1 MSDPLQSSIADAEA
15 EPLPPKWRPIG
26 KVLRRVLGVLV
37 EKAKTTPDAY
47 PMTLN
52 GLTNGCNQKS
62 NRDPKM
68 NLEPHQV
75 EDALEEL
82 RHLGAV
88 VEIAGSGRVAKY
100 RHMMYEWLGVEKVEA
115 AVMTELLLR
124 GTQTVGELRGRA
136 GRMDPIADVAALRP
150 MIQCLIDKKLMISL
164 TAEGRGQLVT
174 HALYLPEE
182 QEKLLKSNSAQ
193 VSTNISA
200 GSPAA
205 PPTSQPTSQPN
216 PSSPA
221 TTIQANPGDE
231 SATIGELRREV
242 DDLKTEVARLKS
254 EISDIW
260 SNLR

>member
-1 MSDPLQSSIADAEA
+1 MSDPLQSPAAESEA
-15 EPLPPKWRPIG
+15 VPAPKWRPIG

-68 NLEPHQV
+68 TLEPHQV

-88 VEIAGSGRVAKY
+88 VEVVGGGRVAKY

-150 MIQCLIDKKLMISL
+150 IIQSLVDKKLMFSL
-164 TAEGRGQLVT
+164 TAEGRGQMVT

-182 QEKLLKSNSAQ
+182 REKLQKSMSAEIA
-193 VSTNISA
+193 TTA
-200 GSPAA
+200 PAAAA
-205 PPTSQPTSQPN
+205 PPTTPMPSQAPAVQA
-216 PSSPA
+216 PSV
-221 TTIQANPGDE
+221 QANPAAE
-231 SATIGELRREV
+231 SATIVELQREV
-242 DDLKTEVARLKS
+242 DELKTEVARLKN
-254 EISDIW
+254 EVSDIW